1 MHLVSLGSSFAAGPG
16 LAPITNTSAKRSSI
30 NYPSLLAKSLGA
42 THTDLSVSGAT
53 LLNLSS
59 NPQKVFL
66 GEEFRPQ
73 VEGVPEDADVVT
85 ITGGGND
92 LGYIGR
98 MMMANASSFTKML
111 GPVIAWAMGHDLS
124 APPPDEA
131 EMVRRFQA
139 VYDEIQARAPRAQI
153 LLVGYPALFGILADE
168 TNTPYSLS
176 QIESFRGIA
185 ATLEK
190 ASMESVRDRPRVHYI
205 SLTQVSETHGMESD
219 DPWVSGPEFS
229 MFGGGPA
236 PLHPTAKGMQEI
248 ARHVEEKMK
257 ELGIA

>member
-16 LAPITNTSAKRSSI
+16 LAPLTNTSAKRSSI

-42 THTDLSVSGAT
+42 RHTDLSVSGAT

-59 NPQKVFL
+59 TRQKVFL
-66 GEEFRPQ
+66 GEEYPPQ

-98 MMMANASSFTKML
+98 MMMANASSITKML
-111 GPVIAWAMGHDLS
+111 GPVIAWVMGHDLS

-139 VYDEIQARAPRAQI
+139 VYDEIHARAPRAQI

-168 TNTPYSLS
+168 TNTPYTS
-176 QIESFRGIA
+176 
-185 ATLEK
+185 
-190 ASMESVRDRPRVHYI
+190 
-205 SLTQVSETHGMESD
+205 
-219 DPWVSGPEFS
+219 SGDFGEGFD
-229 MFGGGPA
+229 GGGTRQTSRALYLPDTGQRNA
-236 PLHPTAKGMQEI
+236 RDGIGRPVGQRARVLDVWRRTCTASSDG
-248 ARHVEEKMK
+248 
-257 ELGIA
+257 